1 MSEHIYK
8 HIELTGT
15 SPTSMQEAIENA
27 VGRAAET
34 VQNMRWFEVVDAR
47 GTIDEGRVAQ
57 WQVTVKIGF
66 TLNA

>member
-1 MSEHIYK
+1 MSDHIYK